1 MGEFNPDFVR
11 DILTLLDQIET
22 TTDDEDVIALAKER
36 HAIAKRYGMQVIIY
50 QNITSREQ

>member
-1 MGEFNPDFVR
+1 MDEFNPDFVR
-11 DILTLLDQIET
+11 DILTLLDRIET

-50 QNITSREQ
+50 RNITSREQ